1 MPNDTLTSDAPRP
14 TTVDELVR
22 TEARQMARDAIQ
34 TELEKQGLPLP
45 RDGALDAHIDQLLA
59 ARPDFIESAAE
70 RVEAKKDAY
79 TRALRAIGIEP
90 IVVEA
95 LDI

>member
-1 MPNDTLTSDAPRP
+1 MDDLTIDFLRP

-45 RDGALDAHIDQLLA
+45 RDSVLEAHIAALLSS
-59 ARPDFIESAAE
+59 RPDFLESAAE